1 MLRRGQTTTLQ
12 ERLDIGERA
21 AAGESDP
28 EIATAL
34 GCSVWTVR
42 KWRRWGQQQGRLF
55 SYKRARAERDLLY
68 APSFR
73 NGPLMLC

>member
-34 GCSVWTVR
+34 GCSV
-42 KWRRWGQQQGRLF
+42 
-55 SYKRARAERDLLY
+55 
-68 APSFR
+68 
-73 NGPLMLC
+73 